1 MVQVPILSGIVAAGV
16 DFQSAYPVNLIPVP
30 KKSGI
35 SEGYLRPAEG
45 IVQRAVLPGLD
56 RGGYEWRG
64 VHYRVAGNSFVSIA
78 SDGTVT
84 EIGTV
89 NGANYCAFAESFDR
103 LAINGGDKLY
113 YWNETAFTQVTDVDL
128 GVVKDVVWIDGYF
141 MTTDGEF
148 LITTEISDPTSVN
161 PLKYGSSE
169 ISPDPVTRLV
179 KIRNE
184 VYAVNR
190 NTVEIFDNVGG
201 SGFPFQRIEGAQIM
215 KGGVGRRA
223 ACEFMT
229 ALAMVGGGKNEA
241 VAVWLATAGSAQ
253 KLSTRDVDR
262 VLRQY
267 SETQLSKVV
276 LESRVDLG
284 HEWLYIHLP
293 DQTLVYDGNAS
304 AAIGQPVWF
313 FLRSPDGRYRAWGHV
328 WVYGE
333 WACGDPTEARCG
345 VLVDDTGA
353 HYGDRVNWEF
363 TTPIVYGEGVGAIVH
378 ELELVALTGNVA
390 LTDNPQIAT
399 SHSIDGE
406 TWSPPAYIAAGL
418 FGQRGKKLAWRRQG
432 AFRNWRVQRFTG
444 DSRAHLSF
452 ARLECEVEALSV

>member
-1 MVQVPILSGIVAAGV
+1 MAQIPILSGITVAGV
-16 DFQSAYPVNLIPVP
+16 DFQSSYPVNLIPVP
-30 KKSGI
+30 KKNGI

-45 IVQRAVLPGLD
+45 IALRAALPGLD
-56 RGGYEWRG
+56 RGGYVWRG
-64 VHYRVAGNSFVSIA
+64 VHYRVAGTTFCSIA
-78 SDGTVT
+78 ANGTVT
-84 EIGTV
+84 NIGTV
-89 NGANYCAFAESFDR
+89 AGNDFCAFTEDFDR
-103 LAINGGDKLY
+103 LAINGGGKLY
-113 YWNETAFTQVTDVDL
+113 YWNGSSFVQVTDPDL
-128 GVVKDVVWIDGYF
+128 GTVESVIWVDGYF
-141 MTTDGEF
+141 MATDGEF
-148 LITTEISDPTSVN
+148 LVTTDLSDPMSVN

-169 ISPDPVTRLV
+169 ISPDPIVSLI

-184 VYAVNR
+184 AYAVNR

-201 SGFPFQRIEGAQIM
+201 VGFPFARIEGAQVM
-215 KGGVGRRA
+215 KGGVGPRA

-229 ALAMVGGGKNEA
+229 ALAMLGGGKNEA

-262 VLRQY
+262 ILRGY
-267 SETQLSKVV
+267 TEDQLSAAV

-313 FLRSPDGRYRAWGHV
+313 ILKSPGGRYRGWGHV

-333 WACGDPTEARCG
+333 WACGDPTEERCG
-345 VLVDDTGA
+345 ALVDDIGS
-353 HYGDRVNWEF
+353 HYGDNVDWEF
-363 TTPIVYGEGVGAIVH
+363 TTPIIYGEGRGVILH

-390 LTDNPQIAT
+390 LADDPQIAT
-399 SHSIDGE
+399 SYSVDGE
-406 TWSPPAYIAAGL
+406 TWSTLTYISAGR
-418 FGQRGKKLAWRRQG
+418 FGQRGKKLAWRKQG
-432 AFRNWRVQRFTG
+432 AFKNWRVQRFTG

-452 ARLECEVEALSV
+452 ARLEVDMEGLAL